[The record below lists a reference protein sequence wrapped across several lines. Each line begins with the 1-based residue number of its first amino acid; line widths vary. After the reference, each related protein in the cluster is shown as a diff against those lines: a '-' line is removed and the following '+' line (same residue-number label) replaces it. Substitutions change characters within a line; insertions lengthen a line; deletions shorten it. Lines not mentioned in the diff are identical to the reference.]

1 MPWEHKGRSV
11 YLSLRAH
18 GDRGHTVLAMLL
30 EFGPEG
36 SISWGA
42 SRQIK

>member
-36 SISWGA
+36 SAGGLPG
-42 SRQIK
+42 R